1 MKRGF
6 SIRHWKRRFL
16 SVGIIV
22 VCLVGGW
29 LIRDKYKCL
38 ITENIENRFQITLA
52 LYDARSQKPIPN
64 VLTICVNDAPDTEK
78 KETVKVETD
87 DEGVAIYNLNKGK
100 YIVYLNIEG
109 YYEKSIHILVDEG
122 IGMFPIYLVPCLQND
137 SSYVIA
143 EWNGVSDIDLC
154 IYSEQEGRCIA
165 QQMISEEDGEE
176 NFVLR
181 DNSIGTYEIAY
192 LEDFNKDNYIIFLKE
207 YDKST
212 EKPLEESM
220 PQDIKISI
228 YNVEGLLCSETVT
241 LRDLETSDEIK
252 LYEWGAINEG
262 VIESRNIYIEDLTD
276 YKWAA
281 RNKYDPVSW
290 TDESKIQIEEI
301 YIYNEEGIIEQITR
315 TIFDQKGNLLVE
327 SVCNSEGGCT
337 SENKYESKYDENE
350 KLVMESEEHYVDGAL
365 EYRRE
370 VTYDAYGNSISS
382 YVYNPDGSVKEGG
395 WSIIQYDENGNIL
408 VKELYRVGMEQPY
421 YKYEYTY
428 DEDGHRIFFSEYGR
442 NGLFERKVSQEYDE
456 NGQVRRVQIELY
468 NEAIMEYVDDDAY
481 EIYGEQ
487 PYIEVLEYDENG
499 NQIGFCVFD
508 KEGMLESWWEAEY
521 DANGNE
527 LFKRYYDG
535 ELLDFWTESQYDM
548 NGNLIAQNTYEDE
561 EKTLRA
567 TEYHE
572 YTTEGRREIEY
583 MYEIGG
589 KTPESIEIREYDIK
603 DNIVLHARTC
613 GSEEWVFWNEWAYD
627 EKGNEISYSH
637 FVGDKVLEYRSEKE
651 YDSLNNETVNRLYR
665 SDGTMREIINKYVYD
680 SAAGRV
686 TRYQYIDG
694 TIREKKITIYYL
706 K

>member
-6 SIRHWKRRFL
+6 SIRHWKRQFL
-16 SVGIIV
+16 LVGIMV
-22 VCLVGGW
+22 ACLVSGW
-29 LIRDKYKCL
+29 LIMDKYECL
-38 ITENIENRFQITLA
+38 ITENIENTFQITLA

-64 VLTICVNDAPDTEK
+64 ELTICVNDDSDTEK

-87 DEGVAIYNLNKGK
+87 DEGVAIYNLNEGK

-109 YYEKSIHILVDEG
+109 YYEKSVNILVDEG
-122 IGMFPIYLVPCLQND
+122 ISIFPIYLIPCLQND
-137 SSYVIA
+137 SAYVIA

-192 LEDFNKDNYIIFLKE
+192 LENFNKDNYIIFLKE

-228 YNVEGLLCSETVT
+228 YNVEGLWYSETVT
-241 LRDLETSDEIK
+241 LRNLEASDEIK

-262 VIESRNIYIEDLTD
+262 AIESRNIYIEDLTD

-281 RNKYDPVSW
+281 RNKYDIVSW
-290 TDESKIQIEEI
+290 IDESKIQIEEI
-301 YIYNEEGIIEQITR
+301 YIYNEGGIIEQITR
-315 TIFDQKGNLLVE
+315 AIFDEKGNLLAE
-327 SVCNSEGGCT
+327 SVYNSEGVCT

-350 KLVMESEEHYVDGAL
+350 KLVMESEEHYADGTL

-395 WSIIQYDENGNIL
+395 WSIIQYDGNGNIL

-442 NGLFERKVSQEYDE
+442 NGLFERKVNQEYDE
-456 NGQVRRVQIELY
+456 SGQVRRVQIELY
-468 NEAIMEYVDDDAY
+468 NEAIMEYVDDDTY

-487 PYIEVLEYDENG
+487 PYIEVLEYDADG
-499 NQIGFCVFD
+499 NQIGFYVYD

-521 DANGNE
+521 DANGKE
-527 LFKRYYDG
+527 LFKRYYDC
-535 ELLDFWTESQYDM
+535 ELLDFWIESQYDN
-548 NGNLIAQNTYEDE
+548 NGNLIVQYIYEDE
-561 EKTLRA
+561 DKTLRA
-567 TEYHE
+567 SEHHE
-572 YTTEGRREIEY
+572 YTAEGRREILYTYAADGE
-583 MYEIGG
+583 
-589 KTPESIEIREYDIK
+589 KPEDMEIREYDMK
-603 DNIVLHARTC
+603 DNIILHARTYDL
-613 GSEEWVFWNEWAYD
+613 ETWLFWNEWVYD

-637 FVGDKVLEYRSEKE
+637 FVGEKVLEYRREME
-651 YDSLNNETVNRLYR
+651 YDSMNNETLNRLYR
-665 SDGTMREIINKYVYD
+665 SDGTIREIINKYVYD

-686 TRYQYIDG
+686 TMYQYIDG
-694 TIREKKITIYYL
+694 VKTEKKTTLYYP
-706 K
+706 

>member
-1 MKRGF
+1 MKRIF
-6 SIRHWKRRFL
+6 SIISWKKWFL
-16 SVGIIV
+16 TMGIIMA
-22 VCLVGGW
+22 CLVGGTVIIPKCKY
-29 LIRDKYKCL
+29 LIAEDE
-38 ITENIENRFQITLA
+38 ENVFQCSFI
-52 LYDARSQKPIPN
+52 LYDAISQKPISN
-64 VLTICVNDAPDTEK
+64 VSLLCVNDDSSAEK
-78 KETVKVETD
+78 KETEKVITD
-87 DEGVAIYNLNKGK
+87 DEGAASCNLKEGK
-100 YIVYLNIEG
+100 YIVNLNMEG
-109 YYEKSIHILVDEG
+109 YYEKSVDVLINEE
-122 IGMFPIYLVPCLQND
+122 ISMFPIYLVPCAEN
-137 SSYVIA
+137 SGVCVIA
-143 EWNGVSDIDLC
+143 EWNGDSDIDLC
-154 IYSEQEGRCIA
+154 IYGEQEGRCIA
-165 QQMISEEDGEE
+165 QRTVSEGDGEE

-181 DNSIGTYEIAY
+181 DNSIRTYEIAY
-192 LEDFNKDNYIIFLKE
+192 LEESYKDNYTIFLKE
-207 YDKST
+207 YDKFI
-212 EKPLEESM
+212 EKSPEESL

-228 YNVEGLLCSETVT
+228 YNVEGLLYSETVT

-301 YIYNEEGIIEQITR
+301 HIYNEEGIAEQITR
-315 TIFDQKGNLLVE
+315 TIYDGKGNLLAE
-327 SVCNSEGGCT
+327 SVYNSEGVCI

-350 KLVMESEEHYVDGAL
+350 KLVMESEEHYADGTL

-370 VTYDAYGNSISS
+370 VTYDTYGNSISS

-421 YKYEYTY
+421 YTYEYTY

-442 NGLFERKVSQEYDE
+442 NGLFERKVNQEYDE
-456 NGQVRRVQIELY
+456 SGQVRRVQTELY

-481 EIYGEQ
+481 ERYGKQ

-499 NQIGFCVFD
+499 NQIGFYVYD
-508 KEGMLESWWEAEY
+508 KEGMPESWWEAEY

-527 LFKRYYDG
+527 LIKRCYDG

-548 NGNLIAQNTYEDE
+548 NGKLIAQNTYEDE

-572 YTTEGRREIEY
+572 YTTEGRREIVY
-583 MYEIGG
+583 MYEIDG

-613 GSEEWVFWNEWAYD
+613 DSEEWVFWNEWAYD

-706 K
+706 Q

>member
-1 MKRGF
+1 M
-6 SIRHWKRRFL
+6 
-16 SVGIIV
+16 
-22 VCLVGGW
+22 
-29 LIRDKYKCL
+29 
-38 ITENIENRFQITLA
+38 
-52 LYDARSQKPIPN
+52 
-64 VLTICVNDAPDTEK
+64 
-78 KETVKVETD
+78 
-87 DEGVAIYNLNKGK
+87 
-100 YIVYLNIEG
+100 
-109 YYEKSIHILVDEG
+109 
-122 IGMFPIYLVPCLQND
+122 
-137 SSYVIA
+137 
-143 EWNGVSDIDLC
+143 
-154 IYSEQEGRCIA
+154 
-165 QQMISEEDGEE
+165 
-176 NFVLR
+176 
-181 DNSIGTYEIAY
+181 
-192 LEDFNKDNYIIFLKE
+192 
-207 YDKST
+207 
-212 EKPLEESM
+212 
-220 PQDIKISI
+220 
-228 YNVEGLLCSETVT
+228 
-241 LRDLETSDEIK
+241 
-252 LYEWGAINEG
+252 
-262 VIESRNIYIEDLTD
+262 
-276 YKWAA
+276 
-281 RNKYDPVSW
+281 
-290 TDESKIQIEEI
+290 
-301 YIYNEEGIIEQITR
+301 
-315 TIFDQKGNLLVE
+315 
-327 SVCNSEGGCT
+327 
-337 SENKYESKYDENE
+337 
-350 KLVMESEEHYVDGAL
+350 

-395 WSIIQYDENGNIL
+395 WSIIQYDENGKIL

-442 NGLFERKVSQEYDE
+442 NGLFERKVNQEYDE
-456 NGQVRRVQIELY
+456 SGQVRRVQIELY

-499 NQIGFCVFD
+499 NKIGFYVYD

-583 MYEIGG
+583 MYEIDG
-589 KTPESIEIREYDIK
+589 KPPESIEIREYDIK
-603 DNIVLHARTC
+603 DNIVLHAQTRD
-613 GSEEWVFWNEWAYD
+613 SETWLFWNEWIYD

-637 FVGDKVLEYRSEKE
+637 FAGEKILEYRSEKE

-686 TRYQYIDG
+686 TMYQYIDG
-694 TIREKKITIYYL
+694 IIRKKEITLYYS
-706 K
+706 